1 VPPPTTDVIQ
11 QFVDHVEDVGGRV
24 TLEERDTDEV
34 DVEQDAPDAGADAN
48 VEERRVVMSAA
59 VAGEGERPDLV
70 VIQNIRQD
78 LQV

>member
-1 VPPPTTDVIQ
+1 VIQ
-11 QFVDHVEDVGGRV
+11 QLADHVEDVGGRV
-24 TLEERDTDEV
+24 TLEERDTDEM

-48 VEERRVVMSAA
+48 VEERRVMMSVA
-59 VAGEGERPDLV
+59 VTSEGERPDLV